1 MTYLPFCADW
11 LTGGV
16 RGLPRLS
23 SRAWAWPRRSWRLS
37 PVRLGSV
44 HPGSVRL
51 VSAALLLVMGLGSMA
66 QAARLDDELL
76 ARDKTHQM
84 PDLRPYPAGNQRK
97 IAFFE
102 LMIPLVVAENQ
113 RIAEQRDW
121 LLAMRKRAG
130 DGGRDY
136 SEREQ
141 ERLNGLCDQANL
153 PCDVTREDI
162 GVSWTRLLLRID
174 TLPLDMVLV
183 QAIEESGWGTSGHAR
198 EGNNLFGM
206 RCFSRG
212 CGIGPPGRE
221 YRRFESLEA
230 GIAAY
235 FDNLNSQRSYAELRE
250 LRGRLRNAGQPVRA
264 EDLIPTLSAYSTRG
278 NAYFTTLYDLLRW
291 NRGLMRTVR
300 ERLAA
305 NGALS

>member
-1 MTYLPFCADW
+1 MPRLA
-11 LTGGV
+11 
-16 RGLPRLS
+16 RLPRLP
-23 SRAWAWPRRSWRLS
+23 RLPAWTWAWPRRSWRLS

-44 HPGSVRL
+44 RPGSVHLSPARL
-51 VSAALLLVMGLGSMA
+51 FIAALLLVMGLGSMA

-76 ARDKTHQM
+76 ARDRTHQM

-97 IAFFE
+97 VAFFE

-141 ERLNGLCDQANL
+141 ERLNGLCDQVNL

-183 QAIEESGWGTSGHAR
+183 QAIEESGWG
-198 EGNNLFGM
+198 
-206 RCFSRG
+206 
-212 CGIGPPGRE
+212 
-221 YRRFESLEA
+221 RRVM
-230 GIAAY
+230 
-235 FDNLNSQRSYAELRE
+235 
-250 LRGRLRNAGQPVRA
+250 PVRPTICSA
-264 EDLIPTLSAYSTRG
+264 CVASRAAAVSGRWGVNIGASRAWRRVSPPISTISIPSAATPSYVSCAGVCATR
-278 NAYFTTLYDLLRW
+278 ASRCAPKTSSR
-291 NRGLMRTVR
+291 R
-300 ERLAA
+300 
-305 NGALS
+305 

>member
-1 MTYLPFCADW
+1 MMHLHFLPHPPVQWAAGQRLMLSLW
-11 LTGGV
+11 GRALLRASV
-16 RGLPRLS
+16 RGWQGLLTMLGIVLMIALS
-23 SRAWAWPRRSWRLS
+23 M
-37 PVRLGSV
+37 GS
-44 HPGSVRL
+44 
-51 VSAALLLVMGLGSMA
+51 AA
-66 QAARLDDELL
+66 QAARLDDELV
-76 ARDKTHQM
+76 AKDSTQQM
-84 PDLRPYPAGNQRK
+84 PDLRVFPAGTKRK
-97 IAFFE
+97 VAFFE
-102 LMIPLVVAENQ
+102 LMIPLIVAENQ
-113 RIAEQRDW
+113 RLAEQRDW

-162 GVSWTRLLLRID
+162 GVSWNRLLLRID

-198 EGNNLFGM
+198 NANNLFGM
-206 RCFSRG
+206 RCFSHG
-212 CGIGPPGRE
+212 CGIGAAGRE
-221 YRRFESLEA
+221 YRRFENLET
-230 GIAAY
+230 GMAAY
-235 FDNLNSQRSYAELRE
+235 FSNLNSQRSYAKLRE
-250 LRGRLRNAGQPVRA
+250 LRGRLRNAGQPVRS

-278 NAYFTTLYDLLRW
+278 NAYFVTLYDLLRW

>member
-1 MTYLPFCADW
+1 MT
-11 LTGGV
+11 
-16 RGLPRLS
+16 
-23 SRAWAWPRRSWRLS
+23 
-37 PVRLGSV
+37 
-44 HPGSVRL
+44 
-51 VSAALLLVMGLGSMA
+51 GLGSMA
-66 QAARLDDELL
+66 QASRLDDELL
-76 ARDKTHQM
+76 ARDRTHQM
-84 PDLRPYPAGNQRK
+84 PDLRPYPAGNKRK
-97 IAFFE
+97 VAFFE

-121 LLAMRKRAG
+121 LLAMRRRAG
-130 DGGRDY
+130 DAGRDY

-162 GVSWTRLLLRID
+162 GVSWTRLLLRVD

-198 EGNNLFGM
+198 DANNLFGM

-212 CGIGPPGRE
+212 CGIGSPGRE

-278 NAYFTTLYDLLRW
+278 NAYFSTLYDLLRW

-305 NGALS
+305 NGDLS

>member
-1 MTYLPFCADW
+1 MALAAGQRLMLGRLACA
-11 LTGGV
+11 LK
-16 RGLPRLS
+16 
-23 SRAWAWPRRSWRLS
+23 
-37 PVRLGSV
+37 RLGARGWQGPLTILCIMLVIAVSM
-44 HPGSVRL
+44 GS
-51 VSAALLLVMGLGSMA
+51 AA
-66 QAARLDDELL
+66 QAARLDDELV
-76 ARDKTHQM
+76 ARDSTQQM
-84 PDLRPYPAGNQRK
+84 PDLRSLAAGTPRK
-97 IAFFE
+97 VAFFE

-113 RIAEQRDW
+113 RLIEQRDW

-141 ERLNGLCDQANL
+141 ERLNGLCEQASL

-162 GVSWTRLLLRID
+162 GVSWNRLLLRID

-198 EGNNLFGM
+198 DANNLFGM
-206 RCFSRG
+206 RCFRRG
-212 CGIGPPGRE
+212 CGIGPAGRE

-230 GIAAY
+230 GVAAY
-235 FDNLNSQRSYAELRE
+235 FSNLNAQRSYAELRE
-250 LRGRLRNAGQPVRA
+250 MRGRLRNAGQPVRA
-264 EDLIPTLSAYSTRG
+264 EELIPTLSAYSTRG